1 MKKSFKL
8 AAVCAALVFF
18 CVGYATAAK
27 TASVKTEITS
37 FDKHGNANLAISGN
51 LFSANTFGLSDI
63 VSVKAGS
70 FKFDAPI
77 GKNYSDVDNGD
88 FIIRINDQ
96 EVSMAINMGNFEQ
109 KSGTKVGDSVVIT
122 MKEKLG
128 YLRTYQSRIL
138 NKNNNRADF
147 TSDAVFANWRAVSVG
162 KIAANRLYRSN
173 SPIDADARSPYAA
186 GLLAQSGVKVI
197 VNLAD
202 AEKVGSNR
210 ATLVPPYA
218 AIMDTGNVIFLNM
231 GAAYNDVV
239 FTRKLHDA
247 LVFMTGREGPYLVH
261 GKEGKIRTG
270 FVCAV
275 LEALCGATMEEIDE
289 DFMVSYEN
297 FYGLKKGSSQ
307 YTAIA
312 RTVPEMF
319 KEISGGKKITNQNLQ
334 SLAEDYLKKKVGLT
348 ADEVAK
354 LKARLQ

>member
-1 MKKSFKL
+1 M
-8 AAVCAALVFF
+8 
-18 CVGYATAAK
+18 
-27 TASVKTEITS
+27 
-37 FDKHGNANLAISGN
+37 
-51 LFSANTFGLSDI
+51 FSANTFGLSDI
-63 VSVKAGS
+63 VSVKVGS

-109 KSGTKVGDSVVIT
+109 KSGAKVGDAVTIT

-138 NKNNNRADF
+138 NKDNKRANFATDE
-147 TSDAVFANWRAVSVG
+147 VFANWRAVKAG

-173 SPIDADARSPYAA
+173 SPIEAADARSPYAA
-186 GLLAQSGVKVI
+186 GLLSNSDVKVI
-197 VNLAD
+197 VNLANPESV
-202 AEKVGSNR
+202 AASRV
-210 ATLVPPYA
+210 ALVPYYFNIA
-218 AIMDTGNVIFLNM
+218 EQGNAIYLNM

-247 LVFMTGREGPYLVH
+247 LVFMAGREGPYLVH

-289 DFMVSYEN
+289 DFMVS
-297 FYGLKKGSSQ
+297 
-307 YTAIA
+307 
-312 RTVPEMF
+312 
-319 KEISGGKKITNQNLQ
+319 
-334 SLAEDYLKKKVGLT
+334 
-348 ADEVAK
+348 
-354 LKARLQ
+354 